1 MKDEKIDILEA
12 PEGNPITEMPTMA
25 LRGLTV
31 FPKMVIH
38 FDVGRESS
46 IRALDAAM
54 EEGDTLFLVT
64 QRDLAVE
71 EPQEEDLYT
80 VGTVVAVR
88 QILRMAGDG
97 VRIMVE
103 GLNRGRLHGIHRT
116 KPYLV
121 GAVEKLPNL
130 KAPHGLRTEAV
141 MRQTVDLFEQ
151 YAELVP
157 KMPSEMLLTVLSAQD
172 GAYLSDFVA
181 QHTALDYP
189 LKQELLEEINALGI
203 GPQGFGGKTTALA
216 VNIEEYPTHIAGLP
230 VAVNINCHVTR
241 HKTEVL

>member
-1 MKDEKIDILEA
+1 
-12 PEGNPITEMPTMA
+12 
-25 LRGLTV
+25 
-31 FPKMVIH
+31 
-38 FDVGRESS
+38 
-46 IRALDAAM
+46 M

-103 GLNRGRLHGIHRT
+103 GLNRGRLHGLRST
-116 KPYLV
+116 RPYLV

-130 KAPHGLRTEAV
+130 KAAHSLRMEAV

-151 YAELVP
+151 YADLVP
-157 KMPSEMLLTVLSAQD
+157 KMPSEMLLTVLSTQD
-172 GAYLSDFVA
+172 PSYLADFVG
-181 QHTALDYP
+181 QHTGLDYP
-189 LKQELLEEINALGI
+189 LKQQLLEEIRPLRRLEKLNAL
-203 GPQGFGGKTTALA
+203 LSH
-216 VNIEEYPTHIAGLP
+216 E
-230 VAVNINCHVTR
+230 C
-241 HKTEVL
+241 EVLSLERDLDEQMQEHMANLQRD